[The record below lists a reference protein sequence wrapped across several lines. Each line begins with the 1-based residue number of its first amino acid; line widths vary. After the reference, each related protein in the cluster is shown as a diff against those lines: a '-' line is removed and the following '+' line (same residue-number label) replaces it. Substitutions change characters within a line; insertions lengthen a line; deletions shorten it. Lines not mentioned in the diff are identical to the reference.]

1 MREHPDLEQLKH
13 QAKELLREFAAGD
26 SKARA
31 EVNAHYRAADAS
43 KFALH
48 DAQLVLARS
57 YGFDSWPKLKA
68 FVDGVTIRRLA
79 DAVRADDLSR
89 VRAMLRARP
98 ELAGMAMS
106 YGDEHRPIH
115 FAVMKRLPEMVR
127 LLMRHGANARQG
139 IDPHRDATTA
149 WTIAKER
156 EYQEIVAIIEEEE
169 RKHGKGQ
176 QPTGEAEVLGDEK
189 ERAAVAA
196 GDIAWLHARHDEGSL
211 VNRVRW
217 NGGGLLTVA
226 VRHNQP
232 EVLALLLEFGFDP
245 DERVSEGE
253 GDWVA
258 YSQSYPLWYCAALG
272 RREMAEILLQH
283 GANPN
288 VHLDSSGTPV
298 YSAYS
303 HKQWEMVEVLRRHG
317 GVVSA
322 DTAAI
327 YRQTDLAR
335 RMLAEEARGELPPG
349 IVSPDKPLAE
359 ELLRF
364 GASGGD
370 PEIVR
375 MALERIDWPRG
386 DPRWFRMLAEP
397 LSFWHHIPWLY
408 AGDHQLDRA
417 TYLPCFRL
425 ILDRCDPNVIGGFNR
440 TVLHEVAAMG
450 DHVTEEEAAA
460 FAAALLHAGAAMNVR
475 DDLLKSTPLGWA
487 CRWGR
492 TEVARVLLER
502 GADPFEA
509 DAEEWARPRAWAE
522 KMEHD
527 GVIRILWE
535 HGSR

>member
-1 MREHPDLEQLKH
+1 M
-13 QAKELLREFAAGD
+13 
-26 SKARA
+26 
-31 EVNAHYRAADAS
+31 
-43 KFALH
+43 
-48 DAQLVLARS
+48 
-57 YGFDSWPKLKA
+57 
-68 FVDGVTIRRLA
+68 
-79 DAVRADDLSR
+79 
-89 VRAMLRARP
+89 
-98 ELAGMAMS
+98 
-106 YGDEHRPIH
+106 
-115 FAVMKRLPEMVR
+115 
-127 LLMRHGANARQG
+127 
-139 IDPHRDATTA
+139 
-149 WTIAKER
+149 
-156 EYQEIVAIIEEEE
+156 
-169 RKHGKGQ
+169 
-176 QPTGEAEVLGDEK
+176 GDEK

-211 VNRVRW
+211 VNPVRW

-258 YSQSYPLWYCAALG
+258 YSQWYPLWYCAALG

-288 VHLDSSGTPV
+288 VHLDSSGSPV

-303 HKQWEMVEVLRRHG
+303 HKQWEMVELLRRHG

-386 DPRWFRMLAEP
+386 RSTVVPDSGGTALLLAP
-397 LSFWHHIPWLY
+397 HSLALRGRPPTGSRHLPAVLPPHSGALRPQRDRRL
-408 AGDHQLDRA
+408 QPDRA
-417 TYLPCFRL
+417 
-425 ILDRCDPNVIGGFNR
+425 
-440 TVLHEVAAMG
+440 A
-450 DHVTEEEAAA
+450 
-460 FAAALLHAGAAMNVR
+460 
-475 DDLLKSTPLGWA
+475 
-487 CRWGR
+487 
-492 TEVARVLLER
+492 
-502 GADPFEA
+502 
-509 DAEEWARPRAWAE
+509 
-522 KMEHD
+522 
-527 GVIRILWE
+527 
-535 HGSR
+535 